1 MAITSKIDE
10 YATYSSIFDT
20 NSSVLYDGANWNS
33 SQPIYTVTPPTYNTT
48 ISAPPTYIN
57 TTMTYPPSLKVD
69 GEIVFKG
76 ENLSDVI
83 AEIRDALH
91 MLKRDRDREEKYK
104 ELKEAADNY
113 LQVLNRLKAIEA
125 ITGEDAV

>member
-10 YATYSSIFDT
+10 YTYSSVIDT
-20 NSSVLYDGANWNS
+20 NSSVLYDGITWNS
-33 SQPIYTVTPPTYNTT
+33 SQPIYTINPPTYNTT
-48 ISAPPTYIN
+48 ISTPSTY
-57 TTMTYPPSLKVD
+57 TTGTMTYPPSMKID
-69 GEIVFKG
+69 GEIIFKG
-76 ENLSDVI
+76 EKLSDVI

-104 ELKEAADNY
+104 ELKEAADHY
-113 LQVLNRLKAIEA
+113 LRVLNRLKAIEA